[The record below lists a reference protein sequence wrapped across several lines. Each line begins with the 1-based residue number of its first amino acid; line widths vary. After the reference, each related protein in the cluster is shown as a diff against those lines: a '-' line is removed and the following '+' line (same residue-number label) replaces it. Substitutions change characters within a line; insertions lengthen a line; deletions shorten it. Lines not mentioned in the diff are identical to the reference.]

1 MEPNPPLAQKCLGEI
16 AVVGHHDFDS
26 GFRNTVLVYTH
37 CADRKSY
44 LCRSSQKREHL
55 IENLNSCPCRPTAQL
70 SRNEIMKYKPS
81 TPFEI
86 DRKLYPKKN
95 IFLFVVPLE
104 VLICSRTT
112 ASLKICLCRQVF
124 VRVETSR
131 SHLVWS
137 AVERNLTFFWL
148 SKQPCPNF
156 VSSATRALYPG
167 VVNQWFPID

>member
-1 MEPNPPLAQKCLGEI
+1 M
-16 AVVGHHDFDS
+16 D
-26 GFRNTVLVYTH
+26 LVHGPGPWGGPWTG
-37 CADRKSY
+37 SMGW
-44 LCRSSQKREHL
+44 SMVPG
-55 IENLNSCPCRPTAQL
+55 PCFVYVRIHVWPTAQL

-112 ASLKICLCRQVF
+112 ASLKYCLWRQVF

-167 VVNQWFPID
+167 VVNQWFPIDWLQSIQSIIINKNPLIVID